1 MATGRPTKYSKAM
14 AAKICKM
21 IRNGGNLETI
31 NKNKKMPSKDA
42 IYRWFKLHPSFYDDY
57 VCARELRADFRAHRM
72 GVIAQKAMDKKIDP
86 AAARLAWDNEKWQ
99 AGKENPRVYGDKVQ
113 HTGPNGNEPIK
124 TETTFIFNPVSKD
137 D

>member
-1 MATGRPTKYSKAM
+1 MARGRPTKYTKAL

-21 IRNGGNLETI
+21 ISNGENLETI
-31 NKNKKMPSKDA
+31 NKKKKLPSKET
-42 IYRWFKLHPSFYDDY
+42 IRRWFKLYPDFHADY
-57 VCARELRADFRAHRM
+57 VCARELRADFRAHTM
-72 GVIAQKAMDKKIDP
+72 SVIAKKAMDKKIDP
-86 AAARLAWDNEKWQ
+86 QAARLAWDNEKWQ

-113 HTGPNGNEPIK
+113 HTGPNGNDPIK